1 MNLQKVIDRKDEAAK
16 YMIDEITHIIRSFE
30 KREPGSKG
38 ELQACEYMADV
49 LKKDCG
55 CDSAEVESFKENPG
69 SFFGWIYFTITMVL
83 AAIALY
89 FVFPLASVILI
100 VIGLAI
106 VLLQFGFYKK
116 AVDWAFQE
124 KTGHNVTAVKKPT
137 GEVKRRIVFN
147 GHPDAAWEWPV
158 NYALGGVGFEG
169 HAIICGIGAGF
180 FIVVSILY
188 LAKFG
193 LNGILLNQ
201 GLSYAS
207 APWFVKAAFWGLLF
221 VPFEFGLYF
230 MWNKNRI
237 VDGAND
243 NLTGCYMGISVL
255 KYLKDEGIELE
266 NTELAVVL
274 TGSEEAGLRGSKAWC
289 EAHEGEWQDVPT
301 FFISYDT
308 IFDPKYLMVNY
319 RDLNGT
325 VKADKDVCDLFME
338 AAKAVD
344 VPIKKGWVPPLGG
357 ATDNAAFSQ
366 AGFRSTGI
374 TGLNHKLEDYYHTR
388 RDTYDNM
395 NPAGLANCFAASV
408 KALEMFDDGAKQ

>member
-1 MNLQKVIDRKDEAAK
+1 MDLKKIIDKKNEAAQ
-16 YMIDEITHIIRSFE
+16 YMIDEITHICKDFE
-30 KREPGSKG
+30 KRDPGSKG

-69 SFFGWIYFTITMVL
+69 SFFGWIYFTITFVL
-83 AAIALY
+83 IAIPMF
-89 FVFPLASVILI
+89 FVCPIVSVILI
-100 VIGLAI
+100 VTGLAI
-106 VLLQFGFYKK
+106 VLAQFGFYKK
-116 AVDWAFQE
+116 CVDRFFPE
-124 KTGHNVTAVKKPT
+124 KTGHNVTAVKKCT
-137 GEVKRRIVFN
+137 GETKRRLVFN

-169 HAIICGIGAGF
+169 HAILCGVGAIF
-180 FIVVSILY
+180 YIVVSIIY
-188 LAKFG
+188 MTKYGFAG
-193 LNGILLNQ
+193 MLLNPAVTV
-201 GLSYAS
+201 GNA
-207 APWFVKAAFWGLLF
+207 WIVKAALWGLLF
-221 VPFEFGLYF
+221 VPFLVGLYW
-230 MWNKNRI
+230 MWNQNRI

-243 NLTGCYMGISVL
+243 NLSGCYMGIAVL
-255 KYLKDEGIELE
+255 KALKDEGIELE

-289 EAHEGEWQDVPT
+289 EAHAGEWQDVPT
-301 FFISYDT
+301 FFFSYDT
-308 IFDPKYLMVNY
+308 IHDPKYLMVNY

-325 VKADKDVCDLFME
+325 VKADKDVCDLFLE
-338 AAKAVD
+338 AAKEID
-344 VPIKKGWVPPLGG
+344 VPITKGWVPPLGG

-395 NPAGLANCFAASV
+395 NAEGLANCYAATV
-408 KALEMFDDGAKQ
+408 KALEMFDNGAKQ